1 MKFQGRVK
9 KILPAR
15 SGVSQKTGNEWKAL
29 PFIFEYYE
37 NDTDRFPDSVVL
49 ETYDTNVIDNLKEG
63 MEIVVGFGHRTREY
77 EGRWYNEL
85 RIYSLESVA
94 RASQQPAAA
103 SEQPQPGSQPQQAP
117 QAAESPQNDADDD
130 LPF

>member
-9 KILPAR
+9 QILPAR
-15 SGVSQKTGNEWKAL
+15 SGISQKTGNEWKAL

-37 NDTDRFPDSVVL
+37 NETDRFPDCVVL
-49 ETYDTNVIDNLKEG
+49 ETRDTKVIDNLKEG
-63 MEIVVGFGHRTREY
+63 MEIVVGFGHRVHEY

-85 RIYSLESVA
+85 KIYSLESVA
-94 RASQQPAAA
+94 RASQRAAA
-103 SEQPQPGSQPQQAP
+103 APEQPQPGSQPQPAP